1 MQTTLVLPMVLA
13 LITDMVS
20 IYIVTSVSFAAVSYY
35 GTALNNVAASPCGVR
50 PRLTSV
56 SFTTVDY
63 NGSASYRNINTA
75 NGVQP
80 FIFGEFRLCVLL
92 WQYPQRRRSH
102 HTWCPSRFR
111 RVLLLCF
118 SMVMPEAP
126 MHSATPRLVFI

>member
-1 MQTTLVLPMVLA
+1 MVLA

-80 FIFGEFRLCVLL
+80 FISESFAYVFYFGNTRNADAAITRGV
-92 WQYPQRRRSH
+92 H
-102 HTWCPSRFR
+102 
-111 RVLLLCF
+111 
-118 SMVMPEAP
+118 
-126 MHSATPRLVFI
+126 LVFGAFCSCASP

>member
-1 MQTTLVLPMVLA
+1 MQTILVLPMVLA

-20 IYIVTSVSFAAVSYY
+20 IYIVTSAGFAYVLYYGAAVTTGAHYAY
-35 GTALNNVAASPCGVR
+35 GVR

-92 WQYPQRRRSH
+92 WQYPQRRRRH